1 VSGTTPPAGKTPPA
15 GTAGRGALPAIP
27 DTHMAFNDVKVLTV
41 TGKKGQD
48 QDVVLN
54 FVAGQ
59 ISISPKKGGAAMV
72 SVPYQRV
79 VKGTYIHAKDP
90 KWDDSLPAP
99 PDGLDIPGFM
109 RGSRH
114 WLVLQTKT
122 DYLVL
127 RLDDSNWSEVLD
139 TVEARTGLKVDRP
152 SSGGK

>member
-1 VSGTTPPAGKTPPA
+1 MTPPA
-15 GTAGRGALPAIP
+15 GTASRSGTAGRETLPPVP
-27 DTHMAFNDVKVLTV
+27 DTHVAFNDVKVLTV

-59 ISISPKKGGAAMV
+59 ISIAPKKGGAAMV
-72 SVPYQRV
+72 SVPYQRL

-90 KWDDSLPAP
+90 KWDASLPAP
-99 PDGLDIPGFM
+99 PDGLDISGFM

-139 TVEARTGLKVDRP
+139 TIEARTGFKVDRL